1 VIYNQFSKYSGFGI
15 ISFLI
20 DFFLYNFLSIYL
32 NVDTN
37 LSKGISFIAGSV
49 NSFILNKKMTFFS
62 VEKGF
67 KEPLKF
73 SIIYLSSLL
82 VNYFSHK
89 YLLNFYD
96 NYLPFIISTSLSV
109 LINFTGLKF
118 YVFKRGD

>member
-1 VIYNQFSKYSGFGI
+1 MIYNQFSKYSGFGI
-15 ISFLI
+15 ISFFI

-32 NVDTN
+32 NIDLN
-37 LSKGISFIAGSV
+37 LSKFISFIAGSV
-49 NSFILNKKMTFFS
+49 NSFILNKKITFFS
-62 VEKGF
+62 TEKGF

-73 SIIYLSSLL
+73 SMVYLSSLL

-89 YLLNFYD
+89 YLLNYFD

-118 YVFKRGD
+118 YVFKN

>member
-1 VIYNQFSKYSGFGI
+1 MIYKEFSKYFGFGI

-20 DFFLYNFLSIYL
+20 DFLIYNFLSFYL
-32 NVDTN
+32 NIDVN

-49 NSFILNKKMTFFS
+49 NSFILNKKITFFS
-62 VEKGF
+62 IEKGF

-73 SIIYLSSLL
+73 SIVYLSSLL

-89 YLLNFYD
+89 YLINYFDNF
-96 NYLPFIISTSLSV
+96 LPFIISTSLSV

-118 YVFKRGD
+118 FVFKK

>member
-1 VIYNQFSKYSGFGI
+1 MIYNQFSKYSGFGI